1 MRAPTPSIA
10 QRLLLL
16 VVGGLLGACSMPGA
30 APGKAPREVSSTHG
44 PTQTADCQM
53 VELAVDGLR
62 LQAQDCRWRTGH
74 WRVLAEPALPGLA
87 LWRDGDRQATVLQVF
102 AKAADAPVTAILPAL
117 RAGGHIP
124 DDPDCQPV
132 PVSPAQAAP
141 PTQTRYEIRPFGA
154 RLRAFQATPADQIP
168 DPPCGAYGWSTHG
181 VRYLLLDQRRPDRV
195 LYLDEGQDGTLIQP
209 ATLRWD

>member
-1 MRAPTPSIA
+1 MAAPKQAVARALGVLGA
-10 QRLLLL
+10 
-16 VVGGLLGACSMPGA
+16 GGLLVACAMPGP
-30 APGKAPREVSSTHG
+30 APSANAPA
-44 PTQTADCQM
+44 PAADCRE
-53 VELAVDGLR
+53 VELAVAGVR
-62 LQAQDCRWRTGH
+62 LQAQDCRLSTGH

-102 AKAADAPVTAILPAL
+102 TKPADAPVSTILPAL

-124 DDPDCQPV
+124 DDEDCQPV
-132 PVSPAQAAP
+132 PASPARAAP
-141 PTQTRYEIRPFGA
+141 ATQTRYEIRPVGA
-154 RLRAFQATPADQIP
+154 RLRALQATPADQVP

-209 ATLRWD
+209 LTLRWD